1 MEMTRN
7 FGCTKEGNQAS
18 LYVIRNENG
27 MEAAVTDLGATL
39 VSLKVKNKE
48 GSMADVVLGYENAAG
63 YEAGTCFFGTI
74 VGRNANRIGGAQFEL
89 NGKTYHL
96 TGNDN
101 GNNLHSG
108 MDFYNIRIWE
118 TEEVTETSVRFK
130 LHSPDGD
137 QGYPGTADIYVTYS
151 LDKDD
156 KLDIFYEALSD
167 KDTIL
172 NMTNHSY
179 FNLDGHNSGSVLQH
193 TLTLEADYFTPG
205 DAQSIPTGEILPVEN
220 TPMDFREGRKIGE
233 RIEEEYE
240 PLRFGNG
247 YDHNWVL
254 KNKGNFEKVAEL
266 MAEESG
272 IVMETYTDR
281 PGMQIYTANF
291 VENEVGK
298 EGVVYGKRSA
308 VCLETQCYP
317 DAVHHESGFRMEEC
331 ASHAAEDGSGK
342 DGVVVREK
350 SHCCHGKS
358 AEDGPQRDE
367 PGTGNLVRIVAE
379 ERLKDGCQKDI
390 GKNKRA
396 G

>member
-1 MEMTRN
+1 MVEKTIFGTMEDGR
-7 FGCTKEGNQAS
+7 E
-18 LYVIRNENG
+18 VIRYTLTNQNG
-27 MEAAVTDLGATL
+27 VSASFLDLGAIWSTML
-39 VSLKVKNKE
+39 VPDRNGE
-48 GSMADVVLGYENAAG
+48 MADVLLGHETVADCLISDG
-63 YEAGTCFFGTI
+63 HLGEA

-317 DAVHHESGFRMEEC
+317 DAVHHENFPSP
-331 ASHAAEDGSGK
+331 
-342 DGVVVREK
+342 VY
-350 SHCCHGKS
+350 
-358 AEDGPQRDE
+358 
-367 PGTGNLVRIVAE
+367 
-379 ERLKDGCQKDI
+379 
-390 GKNKRA
+390 RA
-396 G
+396 GEKYTAHTAFRFLIKK

>member
-179 FNLDGHNSGSVLQH
+179 FNLTGCTRNVLNH
-193 TLTLEADYFTPG
+193 IYRIYADSITPTDSMG
-205 DAQSIPTGEILPVEN
+205 IPTGELMPVVGTVYDYTSPQSVEKRVQK
-220 TPMDFREGRKIGE
+220 MGK
-233 RIEEEYE
+233 
-240 PLRFGNG
+240 G
-247 YDHNWVL
+247 YDVNYRLDKYPDSLELAAIVVEPISGRVL
-254 KNKGNFEKVAEL
+254 KA
-266 MAEESG
+266 
-272 IVMETYTDR
+272 YTTE
-281 PGMQIYTANF
+281 PGMQFYIPNSNMDYLIGHG
-291 VENEVGK
+291 EK
-298 EGVVYGKRSA
+298 KYGRYYGF
-308 VCLETQCYP
+308 CLEMQHFP
-317 DAVHHESGFRMEEC
+317 DAPNN
-331 ASHAAEDGSGK
+331 
-342 DGVVVREK
+342 
-350 SHCCHGKS
+350 
-358 AEDGPQRDE
+358 PQFPATSLL
-367 PGTGNLVRIVAE
+367 PGEIYRQVTIYKFE
-379 ERLKDGCQKDI
+379 TISE
-390 GKNKRA
+390 
-396 G
+396 

>member
-179 FNLDGHNSGSVLQH
+179 FNLD
-193 TLTLEADYFTPG
+193 
-205 DAQSIPTGEILPVEN
+205 
-220 TPMDFREGRKIGE
+220 
-233 RIEEEYE
+233 
-240 PLRFGNG
+240 
-247 YDHNWVL
+247 
-254 KNKGNFEKVAEL
+254 
-266 MAEESG
+266 
-272 IVMETYTDR
+272 
-281 PGMQIYTANF
+281 
-291 VENEVGK
+291 
-298 EGVVYGKRSA
+298 
-308 VCLETQCYP
+308 
-317 DAVHHESGFRMEEC
+317 
-331 ASHAAEDGSGK
+331 
-342 DGVVVREK
+342 
-350 SHCCHGKS
+350 
-358 AEDGPQRDE
+358 
-367 PGTGNLVRIVAE
+367 
-379 ERLKDGCQKDI
+379 
-390 GKNKRA
+390 
-396 G
+396 

>member
-1 MEMTRN
+1 M
-7 FGCTKEGNQAS
+7 
-18 LYVIRNENG
+18 
-27 MEAAVTDLGATL
+27 TDLGATL

-179 FNLDGHNSGSVLQH
+179 FNLDGHNSGSVLQRYAYSGGGLFYSGGC
-193 TLTLEADYFTPG
+193 TVNTDRRDSSG
-205 DAQSIPTGEILPVEN
+205 GEY
-220 TPMDFREGRKIGE
+220 TYGFSGRKKNRREDRGRVRTASIRK
-233 RIEEEYE
+233 RI
-240 PLRFGNG
+240 
-247 YDHNWVL
+247 
-254 KNKGNFEKVAEL
+254 
-266 MAEESG
+266 
-272 IVMETYTDR
+272 
-281 PGMQIYTANF
+281 
-291 VENEVGK
+291 
-298 EGVVYGKRSA
+298 
-308 VCLETQCYP
+308 
-317 DAVHHESGFRMEEC
+317 
-331 ASHAAEDGSGK
+331 
-342 DGVVVREK
+342 
-350 SHCCHGKS
+350 
-358 AEDGPQRDE
+358 
-367 PGTGNLVRIVAE
+367 
-379 ERLKDGCQKDI
+379 
-390 GKNKRA
+390 
-396 G
+396 

>member
-1 MEMTRN
+1 
-7 FGCTKEGNQAS
+7 
-18 LYVIRNENG
+18 
-27 MEAAVTDLGATL
+27 
-39 VSLKVKNKE
+39 
-48 GSMADVVLGYENAAG
+48 MADVVLGYENAAG

-317 DAVHHESGFRMEEC
+317 DAVHHENFPSP
-331 ASHAAEDGSGK
+331 
-342 DGVVVREK
+342 VY
-350 SHCCHGKS
+350 
-358 AEDGPQRDE
+358 
-367 PGTGNLVRIVAE
+367 
-379 ERLKDGCQKDI
+379 
-390 GKNKRA
+390 RA
-396 G
+396 GEKYTAHTAFRFLIKK

>member
-1 MEMTRN
+1 MVEKTIFGTMEDGREVSRYTL
-7 FGCTKEGNQAS
+7 TNQNGVSAS
-18 LYVIRNENG
+18 FL
-27 MEAAVTDLGATL
+27 DLGAIWSTML
-39 VSLKVKNKE
+39 VPDRNGE
-48 GSMADVVLGYENAAG
+48 MADVLLGHETVADCLVSDG
-63 YEAGTCFFGTI
+63 HLGEA

-317 DAVHHESGFRMEEC
+317 DAVHHENFPSP
-331 ASHAAEDGSGK
+331 
-342 DGVVVREK
+342 VYREK
-350 SHCCHGKS
+350 YTAHTAFRFLIK
-358 AEDGPQRDE
+358 
-367 PGTGNLVRIVAE
+367 
-379 ERLKDGCQKDI
+379 K
-390 GKNKRA
+390 
-396 G
+396 

>member
-1 MEMTRN
+1 MTRN

-137 QGYPGTADIYVTYS
+137 QGYPGNAIVSVTYT
-151 LDKDD
+151 LTDEDM
-156 KLDIFYEALSD
+156 LTLTYRVLSD
-167 KDTIL
+167 ADTPVNL
-172 NMTNHSY
+172 TNHGY
-179 FNLDGHNSGSVLQH
+179 FNLLGNNGGSVLDH
-193 TLTLEADYFTPG
+193 KARILADFYTPS
-205 DAQSIPTGEILPVEN
+205 DETSIPTGEIRPVKG
-220 TPMDFREGRKIGE
+220 TPMDFTDFHVIGD
-233 RIEEEYE
+233 RIDENFDQ
-240 PLRFGNG
+240 LVMGHG
-247 YDHNWVL
+247 YDHNWCLSHVRGDFGL
-254 KNKGNFEKVAEL
+254 AAQIFS
-266 MAEESG
+266 EESG
-272 IVMETYTDR
+272 RAMDVYTDQ
-281 PGMQIYTANF
+281 PGVQFYTANWL
-291 VENEVGK
+291 EQEKGK
-298 EGVVYGKRSA
+298 KGAFYHARTA
-308 VCLETQCYP
+308 FCFETQNFP
-317 DAVHHESGFRMEEC
+317 DAVNKPHFPSPIIEAGREWKSVTGYRFYIHE
-331 ASHAAEDGSGK
+331 A
-342 DGVVVREK
+342 
-350 SHCCHGKS
+350 
-358 AEDGPQRDE
+358 
-367 PGTGNLVRIVAE
+367 
-379 ERLKDGCQKDI
+379 
-390 GKNKRA
+390 
-396 G
+396 